1 MSKTKMMKK
10 ILGIIFLGLL
20 LSGCA
25 SEVPPDKILL
35 PGQHTTPQPAGT
47 NKWLT
52 EGFATNDVMKGAETF
67 CLKSNKS
74 LEVLDLKPNSETS
87 KATLIFSCN

>member
-1 MSKTKMMKK
+1 MKK
-10 ILGIIFLGLL
+10 LFLILVLGLL

-25 SEVPPDKILL
+25 SEVPPDRILL

>member
-1 MSKTKMMKK
+1 MKK
-10 ILGIIFLGLL
+10 LLEIVVLGLL

-25 SEVPPDKILL
+25 SEVPPDRILL

>member
-1 MSKTKMMKK
+1 MKK
-10 ILGIIFLGLL
+10 LFIILVLGLL

-25 SEVPPDKILL
+25 SEVPPDRILL

>member
-1 MSKTKMMKK
+1 MKK
-10 ILGIIFLGLL
+10 LFLILVLGLL

-25 SEVPPDKILL
+25 SEVPPDRILL

-47 NKWLT
+47 KKWLT